1 MPSKPKSWQQ
11 RLKSD
16 KKPVVKLLTF
26 DFAGLKSGTTMLVS
40 SPLEVEAYLRKIPE
54 GAARTVERMRADLAK
69 KHKADGAC
77 PVSSAIFLRI
87 VSEAAFEQV
96 QAGAPLHDVT
106 PFWRVVTPDSPLAR
120 KLACGPDFVR
130 AQRER
135 EGIAESS

>member
-16 KKPVVKLLTF
+16 KKPLVKDLTF
-26 DFAGLKSGTTMLVS
+26 DFAGLKAGTTMLVS
-40 SPLEVEAYLRKIPE
+40 SPLAIEAYLRKIPA
-54 GAARTVERMRADLAK
+54 GSQRTVERMRADLAK

-87 VSEAAFEQV
+87 VSEAAFEQLA
-96 QAGAPLHDVT
+96 AGTPLNEVA
-106 PFWRVVTPDSPLAR
+106 PFWRVVTADSPLAR
-120 KLACGPDFVR
+120 KLACGPEFVR

-135 EGIAESS
+135 EGI